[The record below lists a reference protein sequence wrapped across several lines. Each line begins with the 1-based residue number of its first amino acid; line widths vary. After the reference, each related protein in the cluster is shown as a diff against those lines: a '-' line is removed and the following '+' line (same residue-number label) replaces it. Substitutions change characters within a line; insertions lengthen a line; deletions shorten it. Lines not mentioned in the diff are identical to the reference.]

1 MFTDA
6 RHHHRHPRMR
16 FLAPMAAL
24 ALLAAADADAT
35 VYKCQGEQGIVVYQE
50 APCLIGRELRNF
62 DTDPPALSIVPG
74 GPAPAPATA
83 PAPAASAK
91 PARDPRTIQSDVAV
105 GKAGGDGSA
114 RKFIRAGMTE
124 SEVLAKI
131 GRPDA
136 TAGGSKAHQT
146 RWSYL
151 PAADDPD
158 TVTTIT
164 FANGVVSDVSRKVIR
179 K

>member
-1 MFTDA
+1 MMLTHSG
-6 RHHHRHPRMR
+6 RPLRRLPRPL
-16 FLAPMAAL
+16 LASFVAL
-24 ALLAAADADAT
+24 SLLAAANAGAT

-62 DTDPPALSIVPG
+62 DTDPPSLSIVPG
-74 GPAPAPATA
+74 GPMPA
-83 PAPAASAK
+83 PAPAAAAK
-91 PARDPRTIQSDVAV
+91 PARDPRTIQGDVAI
-105 GKAGGDGSA
+105 GKAGGDGAA
-114 RKFIRAGMTE
+114 RKFIRSGMTE
-124 SEVLAKI
+124 SEVLARI

-164 FANGVVSDVSRKVIR
+164 FVNGVVSDISRKVIR

>member
-1 MFTDA
+1 MMLA
-6 RHHHRHPRMR
+6 NACPPRRHTPTTA
-16 FLAPMAAL
+16 LAAAVAL
-24 ALLAAADADAT
+24 ALLAAANAGAT
-35 VYKCQGEQGIVVYQE
+35 VYKCQGEQGVVVYQE

-62 DTDPPALSIVPG
+62 DTDPPSLSIVPG
-74 GPAPAPATA
+74 GPTPA
-83 PAPAASAK
+83 PAPAAAAK
-91 PARDPRTIQSDVAV
+91 PARDPRTIQGDVAI
-105 GKAGGDGSA
+105 GKAGGDGAA

-124 SEVLAKI
+124 SEVLARI

-136 TAGGSKAHQT
+136 TAGGSKARQT

-164 FANGVVSDVSRKVIR
+164 FADGVVSDVSRKVIR

>member
-1 MFTDA
+1 MLTNA
-6 RHHHRHPRMR
+6 RHHHRRPRMR
-16 FLAPMAAL
+16 FLAPVAAL

-62 DTDPPALSIVPG
+62 DTDPPSLSIVPG
-74 GPAPAPATA
+74 GPAPAPAAT
-83 PAPAASAK
+83 AK
-91 PARDPRTIQSDVAV
+91 PARDPRTIQGDVAV
-105 GKAGGDGSA
+105 GKAAGDGSA
-114 RKFIRAGMTE
+114 RRFIRAGMTE

-136 TAGGSKAHQT
+136 TAGGSKNRQT

-164 FANGVVSDVSRKVIR
+164 FANGVVSDVSRKVIH

>member
-1 MFTDA
+1 MMHTHA
-6 RHHHRHPRMR
+6 CRPLRRLPG
-16 FLAPMAAL
+16 PAL
-24 ALLAAADADAT
+24 AAIAAFSLLAAADAGAT

-62 DTDPPALSIVPG
+62 DTDPPSLSIVPG
-74 GPAPAPATA
+74 GPAPAPA
-83 PAPAASAK
+83 AAAK
-91 PARDPRTIQSDVAV
+91 PARDPRTIQGDVAI
-105 GKAGGDGSA
+105 GKAGGDGTA

-124 SEVLAKI
+124 SEVLARI